1 MKPAKEAEKSPFPE
15 CGQSLPKVV
24 NKSGISCDFCGKT
37 FKFQTTLRQHE
48 IIHYGI
54 KQHEC
59 ELCHH
64 RFLHKSTL
72 KCHLRM
78 HTGEKPYK
86 CPHCPKT
93 FRGQTALNCHIFR
106 HTNEGAKCPV
116 CSKVFAT
123 SSIVKQHLKQVHT
136 TERSNVCNLCGV
148 TYKHLKSLRMHLRN
162 HQKRVCPECDAEFDS
177 VYAML
182 KHRKQSH
189 MKENLP
195 FKCEHCDR
203 TFEHRSKLASHTNL
217 RGRPFQCELCCHSFN
232 KQEFLTNHERRIHWK
247 EMGLERLKV
256 AEPLN
261 GWNRKGIPKP
271 KRTKTSSKPIQTKDL
286 NSDNGLIAEREK
298 QNDSCDGKDVLTM
311 RVKEDM
317 STIKEEPAIVSDPL
331 EPETTGEYHEY
342 IFKPEQP
349 CSKAMAQQED
359 FCNEPVLKREE
370 KLDNVIYVN
379 NSIGSQNIQVK
390 TPVKPLKAGHNKNN
404 HLCCP
409 LCGIICDGTAA
420 LRRHQCEP
428 RRKQQQSSKDS
439 LICEICGHSYA
450 SVATLLVHHVQQH
463 RVARFQCD
471 RCHRSFGFRCILE
484 KHIRS
489 EHELERMPCNLCG
502 KTFKYAQ
509 DLKVHMQ
516 HHDDPRPF
524 KCDQCDSTFRFPGA
538 LRSHKILHQKE
549 HPFKCDVCG
558 KDFRYEN
565 SLRVHKRLHT
575 GVKKFKCDVCEREFS
590 TKAPMLRHMKV
601 HESGREMACVVCG
614 LVYYKKVD
622 LEIHQSKKHPDHASV
637 GKVKPILRCDKCG
650 KEFTKKSNL
659 KAHSYTHEEVYRFPC
674 KQCSQ
679 SFKQRAGLLNHTT
692 VYHRET
698 IVPATAGS

>member
-1 MKPAKEAEKSPFPE
+1 MKPTEAVEKPELPE
-15 CGQSLPKVV
+15 CGQALAKVV
-24 NKSGISCDFCGKT
+24 NKNAIVCEFCGKT
-37 FKFQTTLRQHE
+37 FKSQAALRQHE

-59 ELCHH
+59 ESCHR
-64 RFLHKSTL
+64 RFLHKTTL
-72 KCHLRM
+72 TCHQRM

-106 HTNEGAKCPV
+106 HTNEGPKCPV
-116 CSKVFAT
+116 CSKVYAT
-123 SSIVKQHLKQVHT
+123 SSVMKQHLKQVHT

-148 TYKHLKSLRMHLRN
+148 TYKHRNSLRIHLRN
-162 HQKRVCPECDAEFDS
+162 HQKRVCPECGAEFDS
-177 VYAML
+177 VHAML

-189 MKENLP
+189 KKENLP

-203 TFEHRSKLASHTNL
+203 AFEHRSKLASHENL
-217 RGRPFQCELCCHSFN
+217 RGRLFQCELCCHSFN
-232 KQEFLTNHERRIHWK
+232 KQDFLTNHQRRIHWK
-247 EMGLERLKV
+247 VMGLERLRV

-271 KRTKTSSKPIQTKDL
+271 KGTKTSSKAMQQEGINIQ
-286 NSDNGLIAEREK
+286 NGLVDECGK
-298 QNDSCDGKDVLTM
+298 QNDSCDAKDV
-311 RVKEDM
+311 
-317 STIKEEPAIVSDPL
+317 STIKEESAIVSDHADL
-331 EPETTGEYHEY
+331 ETTDECHVR
-342 IFKPEQP
+342 QP
-349 CSKAMAQQED
+349 CSDVMPREED
-359 FCNEPVLKREE
+359 FSNEPVLNREE
-370 KLDNVIYVN
+370 KLDNVTYAN
-379 NSIGSQNIQVK
+379 NSTDSQNIQD
-390 TPVKPLKAGHNKNN
+390 LKASHKKNN
-404 HLCCP
+404 DFCCS
-409 LCGIICDGTAA
+409 LCGIICEGAAA
-420 LRRHQCEP
+420 LKRHQCEP
-428 RRKQQQSSKDS
+428 RKTQQQSSKDS
-439 LICEICGHSYA
+439 LICEICGNSYA
-450 SVATLLVHHVQQH
+450 SVGTLFVHHVRQH
-463 RVARFQCD
+463 RAARFQCD
-471 RCHRSFGFRCILE
+471 RCHRSFGFLCILE
-484 KHIRS
+484 KHIRT
-489 EHELERMPCNLCG
+489 EHEHERVSCNLCG

-524 KCDQCDSTFRFPGA
+524 KCDQCDSSFRFPSA
-538 LRSHKILHQKE
+538 LKSHTILHQKE

-575 GVKKFKCDVCEREFS
+575 GMKKFKCDVCEREFS

-622 LEIHQSKKHPDHASV
+622 LEIHQSKEHPDHASV

-674 KQCSQ
+674 TQCSQ
-679 SFKQRAGLLNHTT
+679 SFKQRAGLLNHTN
-692 VYHRET
+692 VYHRAT
-698 IVPATAGS
+698 VVPATAGS